1 MPDPTVSVS
10 IVTYNSEVHIEQCLD
25 AVLSQ
30 SGVHLEIVVVDNA
43 SSDKT
48 REMVGKFRSHLRLI
62 RNKQNAGFAAAQNQ
76 GIRGTKAAW
85 VLALNPDVLLLPN
98 FVAGLLEAGA
108 GDARAGTVC
117 GKLLSIG
124 RGFVPLAEPR
134 IDSAGI
140 YFTPAMRHFDR
151 GWGELDTGQY
161 ERREYVFGASGAAA
175 LYRRPMIEEISIDGE
190 FFDPEF
196 FVYREDADA
205 AWRAQ
210 LMGWRCVYTNAAV
223 GHHVRTVTPANRNLV
238 SPLFNMHSVKN
249 RYLMRI
255 KNLTPGVWS
264 RCRAATV
271 RRDLMVMGGCLI
283 REPRSL
289 EAFWRLARSWRRA
302 RTQRQW
308 IMSRRRTADDE
319 LARWFEFEPMAMPVT
334 AGDHDLAAISSNIF

>member
-1 MPDPTVSVS
+1 MPDRTVSVS
-10 IVTYNSEVHIEQCLD
+10 IVTYNSEVHIERCLD

-30 SGVHLEIVVVDNA
+30 SGVHLEIVVVDNG

-48 REMVGKFRSHLRLI
+48 LQIVGKFRAHLRLI
-62 RNKQNAGFAAAQNQ
+62 RNKRNAGFAAGQNQ
-76 GIRGTKAAW
+76 GIRGSQGAW
-85 VLALNPDVLLLPN
+85 VLALNPDVLLRPD
-98 FVAGLLEAGA
+98 FVASLLAGV
-108 GDARAGTVC
+108 GDARVGTVC

-140 YFTPAMRHFDR
+140 YFTPALRHFDR

-161 ERREYVFGASGAAA
+161 ERQEYLFGASGAAA
-175 LYRRPMIEEISIDGE
+175 LYRRRMIEEISINGE

-196 FVYREDADA
+196 FVYREDADV

-210 LMGWRCVYTNAAV
+210 LLGWRCLYTNAAV

-249 RYLMRI
+249 RYLMRV

-264 RCRAATV
+264 RCCAATV
-271 RRDLMVMGGCLI
+271 MRDLMVMGGCLL

-289 EAFWRLARSWRRA
+289 AAFWRLTRCWRRA
-302 RTQRQW
+302 RRQRQW
-308 IMSRRRTADDE
+308 IMSRRKAADEE
-319 LARWFEFEPMAMPVT
+319 LARWFEFEPVAVPAAV
-334 AGDHDLAAISSNIF
+334 GDRDLATMSSNIF

>member
-1 MPDPTVSVS
+1 
-10 IVTYNSEVHIEQCLD
+10 
-25 AVLSQ
+25 
-30 SGVHLEIVVVDNA
+30 VVVDNA

-48 REMVGKFRSHLRLI
+48 LQIVEKFQPHLRLI
-62 RNKQNAGFAAAQNQ
+62 RNKENVGFAAAQNQ
-76 GIRGTKAAW
+76 GIRRAKAAW
-85 VLALNPDVLLLPN
+85 VLALNPDVLLRPD
-98 FVAGLLEAGA
+98 FVESLLAAGA
-108 GDARAGTVC
+108 GDARVGTLC

-124 RGFVPLAEPR
+124 RGFVPLREPR

-175 LYRRPMIEEISIDGE
+175 LYRRSMIDEISIDGE
-190 FFDPEF
+190 FFDPDF
-196 FVYREDADA
+196 FVYREDADV

-210 LMGWRCVYTNAAV
+210 LLGWRCLYTNAAV
-223 GHHVRTVTPANRNLV
+223 GQHVRTVTPANRNLV

-264 RCRAATV
+264 RCCAATMM
-271 RRDLMVMGGCLI
+271 RDLMVMGGCLL

-289 EAFWRLARSWRRA
+289 EAFWRLARCWRRA
-302 RTQRQW
+302 REQREW
-308 IMSRRRTADDE
+308 IMSRRKVTDEE
-319 LARWFEFEPMAMPVT
+319 LARWFEFEPVATP
-334 AGDHDLAAISSNIF
+334 AAEEGENISCLTSLVP